1 MVFLD
6 SALEEGRKPPAKRC
20 VTRLLPLLFS
30 TTPPPAL
37 LPLILH
43 PSFPPK
49 GPEIKNIEKWVI
61 RFISFSSEYR
71 DVGCQLQI
79 WIQFI
84 SGILKIHW
92 NLHIGMFWVQNK
104 FKRYCRQLWHL
115 VPQHVKINKNDYGN
129 ALKIDVNGARH
140 SEGFESKNIH
150 SRIQK
155 CVLFEWK
162 LSKSS

>member
-20 VTRLLPLLFS
+20 VTRLLPLPFS

-49 GPEIKNIEKWVI
+49 GSEIKNIEKWVI

-71 DVGCQLQI
+71 HVGCQLQI
-79 WIQFI
+79 WSIQFI
-84 SGILKIHW
+84 SGFLKIH
-92 NLHIGMFWVQNK
+92 NV
-104 FKRYCRQLWHL
+104 R
-115 VPQHVKINKNDYGN
+115 INKNGYGT
-129 ALKIDVNGARH
+129 IEVNGARH
-140 SEGFESKNIH
+140 SEVFKSKNIH
-150 SRIQK
+150 SIIKKNVCYLSESCRNHPSVQTTFPGWMNIW
-155 CVLFEWK
+155 LFII
-162 LSKSS
+162 